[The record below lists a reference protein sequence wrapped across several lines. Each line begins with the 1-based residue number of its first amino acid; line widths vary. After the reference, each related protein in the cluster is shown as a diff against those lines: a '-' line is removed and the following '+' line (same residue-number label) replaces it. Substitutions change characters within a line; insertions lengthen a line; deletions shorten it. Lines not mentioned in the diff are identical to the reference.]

1 MNKQMNKWVGLGRKL
16 SGLRKITA
24 PSDFCS
30 PIKLKGLDK
39 FMTKIPFHSDIL
51 WQKMRVGT
59 YALLWP
65 SKSNVGKKII
75 KIRVEISEIR
85 NRPTVK
91 KINESKAWFFEKINI
106 IDKLLAR
113 LIEKKKRKD
122 TTLKRKWRHT
132 NINIRMKGRAHHF
145 KLYRY

>member
-1 MNKQMNKWVGLGRKL
+1 
-16 SGLRKITA
+16 
-24 PSDFCS
+24 
-30 PIKLKGLDK
+30 
-39 FMTKIPFHSDIL
+39 
-51 WQKMRVGT
+51 MRVGT

-75 KIRVEISEIR
+75 KIRVEIISEIR

-113 LIEKKKRKD
+113 LIEKKKEE
-122 TTLKRKWRHT
+122 RHNT
-132 NINIRMKGRAHHF
+132 
-145 KLYRY
+145 

>member
-1 MNKQMNKWVGLGRKL
+1 MNKWVGLGRKL

-30 PIKLKGLDK
+30 PVKLKELDK

-51 WQKMRVGT
+51 WLKMGVGT
-59 YALLWP
+59 YAILWP

-85 NRPTVK
+85 NRPTIK

-113 LIEKKKRKD
+113 LKKKEE
-122 TTLKRKWRHT
+122 RHNT
-132 NINIRMKGRAHHF
+132 WKKGKTHKNINIRMKGRAHHF
-145 KLYRY
+145 KFYRY

>member
-1 MNKQMNKWVGLGRKL
+1 MNKQMNKWVDLGRKL

-51 WQKMRVGT
+51 WLKMGVGT

-85 NRPTVK
+85 NRPTIK
-91 KINESKAWFFEKINI
+91 KINESKAWFFEK
-106 IDKLLAR
+106 KEERHTL
-113 LIEKKKRKD
+113 KKKG
-122 TTLKRKWRHT
+122 RHT
-132 NINIRMKGRAHHF
+132 KISTSGWKGGLITSSSIDIKRIKVSIINGF
-145 KLYRY
+145 LE

>member
-1 MNKQMNKWVGLGRKL
+1 
-16 SGLRKITA
+16 
-24 PSDFCS
+24 
-30 PIKLKGLDK
+30 
-39 FMTKIPFHSDIL
+39 MTKIPFHSDIL

-91 KINESKAWFFEKINI
+91 KINESKAWFFEKDNSMN
-106 IDKLLAR
+106 KPLGR
-113 LIEKKKRKD
+113 TMNRKKD
-122 TTLKRKWRHT
+122 HT
-132 NINIRMKGRAHHF
+132 H
-145 KLYRY
+145 

>member
-1 MNKQMNKWVGLGRKL
+1 MNKWVDLGRKL

-51 WQKMRVGT
+51 WLKMGVGT

-85 NRPTVK
+85 NRPTIK

-113 LIEKKKRKD
+113 LQKIED
-122 TTLKRKWRHT
+122 T
-132 NINIRMKGRAHHF
+132 N
-145 KLYRY
+145 Y